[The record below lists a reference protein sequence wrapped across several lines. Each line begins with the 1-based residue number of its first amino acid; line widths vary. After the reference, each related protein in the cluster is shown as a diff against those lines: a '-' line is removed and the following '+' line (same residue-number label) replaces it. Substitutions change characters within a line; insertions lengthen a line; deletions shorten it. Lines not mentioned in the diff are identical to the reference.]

1 MGHRSPVPIG
11 FLPLRG
17 RNSDDALLVV
27 HAMRRGLF
35 RYPDLVNENAA
46 RLIAGGVVVMVVAYL
61 VSGSGLVLAALA
73 YGFVARVLTGPTLS
87 PVAQFVNRVIV
98 PWFRVPVKPIPGPP
112 KRFAQGMGA
121 VLSLGALAAQAAGA
135 ETPAFVLVGAIG
147 VAATL
152 ESVFAFCIGCRIF
165 AMLMAIGLVP
175 PSVCEACS
183 DLSGARSSAG
193 A

>member
-1 MGHRSPVPIG
+1 MK
-11 FLPLRG
+11 
-17 RNSDDALLVV
+17 
-27 HAMRRGLF
+27 RGLF

-46 RLIAGGVVVMVVAYL
+46 RLIAGSVVVMVVVYL
-61 VSGSGLVLAALA
+61 LTGSGLVLAALA

-87 PVAQFVNRVIV
+87 PLAQLVNRVVV
-98 PWFRVPVKPIPGPP
+98 PLIDLPVKPVPGPP

-121 VLSLGALAAQAAGA
+121 VLSLGALAAHIGGVD
-135 ETPAFVLVGAIG
+135 PLAFVLVAAIG

-165 AMLMAIGLVP
+165 GLLMTVGLIP
-175 PSVCEACS
+175 QSVCEACN
-183 DLSGARSSAG
+183 DLSLARSSAG

>member
-1 MGHRSPVPIG
+1 MLRRNRTA
-11 FLPLRG
+11 PLCVG
-17 RNSDDALLVV
+17 P
-27 HAMRRGLF
+27 AMKTGIL
-35 RYPDLVNENAA
+35 RYPDPVNENAA
-46 RLIAGGVVVMVVAYL
+46 RLIAGVVVLLVAAYL
-61 VSGSGLVLAALA
+61 VTGSPVVLVALT

-152 ESVFAFCIGCRIF
+152 ESVFAFCVGCRIF